1 MTELTVIG
9 VAGLPEF
16 RANDDLA
23 QAITAAVVLQDR
35 DVVVVAQKI
44 VSKVEGAVV
53 ETPVAED
60 GADPRRILARSFAT
74 DVVADAPWALI
85 VRTTHGFVCANAGI
99 DASNV
104 PDGKL
109 TLLPDDPDASARVL
123 RERIRELAGV
133 DVAVVVADTFGRP
146 WRTGQ
151 VDVAIGVAGLDP
163 IRDERGLVDREGQL
177 LAVTEAAVA
186 DELAAAADLVR
197 RKAEGVPVV
206 VIRGFEYEDS
216 ETARATDLVR
226 SPDFDLFARGRGM
239 LGSALTGPWPEDV
252 ARPLDEDDLAAVRE
266 VAPDVVV
273 VGAGPPT
280 VLAVAD
286 PLAAGLA
293 AAVLAD
299 RGAAVRWRRD
309 AAGVLLES
317 GRIASAR

>member
-16 RANDDLA
+16 RPGDDLA
-23 QAITAAVVLQDR
+23 GAITAAVALEAH
-35 DVVVVAQKI
+35 DVVVVAQKV
-44 VSKVEGAVV
+44 VSKVEGAIVD
-53 ETPVAED
+53 TPPAEA
-60 GADPRRILARSFAT
+60 GGDPRRALARSIAAEI
-74 DVVADAPWALI
+74 VADAPWALI

-104 PDGKL
+104 PGGKL
-109 TLLPDDPDASARVL
+109 TMLPEDPDASARAL
-123 RERIRELAGV
+123 RDRIRDVAGV
-133 DVAVVVADTFGRP
+133 DIAVVVADTFGRP

-151 VDVAIGVAGLDP
+151 VDVAIGVAGLEP

-206 VIRGFEYEDS
+206 VIRGFDYEES
-216 ETARATDLVR
+216 ESARATDLIR
-226 SPDFDLFARGRGM
+226 DPETNLFARGRGM
-239 LGSALTGPWPEDV
+239 LGTALSEPWPEDV
-252 ARPLDEDDLAAVRE
+252 ARPLDDEDLAAVRR
-266 VAPDVVV
+266 VAGGVVI

-280 VLAVAD
+280 VLEVTD
-286 PLAAGLA
+286 PFAAGLA
-293 AAVLAD
+293 AAVLVD

-317 GRIASAR
+317 GRSALRR